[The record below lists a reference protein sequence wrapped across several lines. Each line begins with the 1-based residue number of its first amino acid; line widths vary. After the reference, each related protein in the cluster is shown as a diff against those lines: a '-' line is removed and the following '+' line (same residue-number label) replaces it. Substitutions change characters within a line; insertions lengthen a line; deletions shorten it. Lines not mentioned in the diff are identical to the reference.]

1 MQQIETVKIKI
12 ARRDGRFYI
21 SSDDVPGLWLWGSDL
36 GKLFEDVAPTIQDLY
51 RMNRGIDVEVQE
63 SIGARLK
70 RWMMLV
76 MMVRLV
82 RTARDEYKIYH
93 AAVHT

>member
-1 MQQIETVKIKI
+1 MQPIETVRIKI
-12 ARRDGRFYI
+12 VKRDGRFYI
-21 SSDDVPGLWLWGSDL
+21 SSDDVPGLWLWGGDL

-51 RMNRGIDVEVQE
+51 RMNRGMDVEVQE

-70 RWMMLV
+70 RWMMMV
-76 MMVRLV
+76 MMARLF

-93 AAVHT
+93 TVVHT